1 MLENIHSPLDFK
13 TLEDMQIA
21 WANEIDLPIPTEYS
35 KQFEFQVTPSFS
47 KQYGLPVGARAI
59 KFGKTIYGYT
69 IERNC

>member
-1 MLENIHSPLDFK
+1 MLENIKEPLDFK

-35 KQFEFQVTPSFS
+35 KQFEFQVTPFLS
-47 KQYGLPVGARAI
+47 KQYGLPVGATAV

-69 IERNC
+69 LGAK